1 MINALQIQFFNYIF
15 NKIVV
20 KLNNLENHRTQSDY
34 ENSLIIKSYFFQ
46 FVNSFFSLFY
56 IAFFKTSFEGC
67 LVDENGKKKNVVGA
81 DCTQELYTQFITI
94 FSVSF
99 LKNIAELGMPY
110 LTAKMKEKD
119 FRKTSVE
126 QVEIQSSETETDLLR
141 TEIDKQF
148 QLPAYITKEVDG
160 TLGDYL
166 ELAIVFG
173 YITLFAVAF
182 PLSGILTFAAVM
194 IEIYVD
200 RFKLLYMVRRP
211 VPIGGKDISS

>member
-1 MINALQIQFFNYIF
+1 M
-15 NKIVV
+15 
-20 KLNNLENHRTQSDY
+20 
-34 ENSLIIKSYFFQ
+34 
-46 FVNSFFSLFY
+46 
-56 IAFFKTSFEGC
+56 
-67 LVDENGKKKNVVGA
+67 GA

-166 ELAIVFG
+166 ELAILFG

-200 RFKLLYMVRRP
+200 RFNLLYMVRRP